1 MSVRL
6 RQLIGRFAQ
15 PRQQKQSMISIEI
28 RRIAEAIGDP
38 PEFSRRAHET
48 AKVVG
53 AGAIELLAAEFH
65 TESSPPEEIANKFPG
80 LGQWIAARQFSI
92 FEVLFCLGP
101 ASLPVLRRVAFGEYD
116 WTQGNAIEIL
126 CRFAAHGIEREQIL
140 AGLKNA
146 MPGFRHEALL
156 YAAGPLLSHA
166 KTDANI
172 QVVIDELLIVPE
184 FKDACDEVSNTR
196 A

>member
-1 MSVRL
+1 
-6 RQLIGRFAQ
+6 
-15 PRQQKQSMISIEI
+15 MISTEI

-48 AKVVG
+48 AKAIG
-53 AGAIELLAAEFH
+53 ASAIELLAAEFH
-65 TESSPPEEIANKFPG
+65 TEHSPPADVANKFPG

-92 FEVLFCLGP
+92 FEVLFYLGP

-116 WTQGNAIEIL
+116 WTQGNAIEVL

-140 AGLKNA
+140 MELKNA
-146 MPGFRHEALL
+146 MPGFRYEALI
-156 YAAGPLLSHA
+156 YAAGPLRSHA
-166 KTDANI
+166 NTDPNVQA
-172 QVVIDELLIVPE
+172 VIEELLSVPE
-184 FKDACDEVSNTR
+184 FKEAYDELSNAR